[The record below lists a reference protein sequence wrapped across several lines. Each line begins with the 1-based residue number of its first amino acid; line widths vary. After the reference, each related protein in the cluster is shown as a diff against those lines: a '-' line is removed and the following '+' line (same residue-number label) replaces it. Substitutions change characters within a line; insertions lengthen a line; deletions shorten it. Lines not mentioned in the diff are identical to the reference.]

1 MLYQRIRELREK
13 KGVLQAEVSKHLN
26 VTRESYSM
34 YETGKRQM
42 NYETL
47 CLLAD
52 YFEVSA
58 DYLLGR
64 QESVPSF
71 LNEDER
77 AVIAQ
82 YKLLD
87 ERARNTVK
95 NCLAYECSQIARAE
109 EAKKTGR
116 EPTP

>member
-1 MLYQRIRELREK
+1 MLYERIRELREK
-13 KGVLQAEVSKHLN
+13 KGVLQAEVSKRLN

-52 YFEVSA
+52 YFEVST

-64 QESVPSF
+64 QEALPSF
-71 LNEDER
+71 LSER
-77 AVIAQ
+77 
-82 YKLLD
+82 
-87 ERARNTVK
+87 ERGIIERYRALEEPARDNVENVLNFEYSRAPK
-95 NCLAYECSQIARAE
+95 ERSARQQGE
-109 EAKKTGR
+109 GEG
-116 EPTP
+116 